1 MQKRFKCINRN
12 ISKINTI
19 QVHIKKVLKTPNKC
33 NQQKYLQYCYV
44 KIQKQLINN
53 TIKKH
58 FN

>member
-53 TIKKH
+53 FIK
-58 FN
+58 